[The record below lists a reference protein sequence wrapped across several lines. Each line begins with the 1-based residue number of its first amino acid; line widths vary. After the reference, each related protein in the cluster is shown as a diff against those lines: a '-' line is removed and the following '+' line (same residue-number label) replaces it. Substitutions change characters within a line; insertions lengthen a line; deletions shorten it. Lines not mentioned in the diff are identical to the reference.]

1 MKKQAVNPY
10 LPGYEYIPDGEPY
23 VFGDRVYV
31 YGSHDKFNGEVFCMN
46 DYVCW
51 SAPVDALWDWRYE
64 GVIYKKMQDPRNPEG
79 KMYMYAPDIVPGKD
93 GRYYLYYTL
102 EMLGV
107 MSVAVGESPVGPF
120 SYYGNV
126 HYPDGR
132 IVGEEAGD
140 VYQFDPG
147 VLMDDDGK
155 VYLYTGFG
163 PDIDRPEGS
172 FIKGRCCAGCYCM
185 ELEPDM
191 MTVKTDPVCVIP
203 QIAHEK
209 GTGFEDH
216 AFFEASSIRKINGI
230 YYLVY
235 SSFQSHELCYAVS
248 RFPDKDFVYGG
259 TIISNGDIGL
269 GSWTMEHPDN
279 YIGNNH
285 GGMAKINGQWYIFY
299 HRQTNRHSYSR
310 QGCAEP
316 VFFDEKGHISQVE
329 MTSCGLNGG
338 PLKGEGRYSAAIACS
353 LMSKEGAGHV
363 ALINDYSIHPCFT
376 QTGIDREEQDDQ
388 YIANMRDGAVAGFK
402 YFDLRETGEI
412 RLELTGDGEGKML
425 ISTSL
430 NGDPIAEVPVDT
442 EKKELTAVMK
452 IPAEDRMI
460 SEKNSAADGGIS
472 IGGSALFFRFEG
484 NGSVDFHGFEL
495 RKRK

>member
-1 MKKQAVNPY
+1 MWNLVNILSGVEMMKKQAVNPY

-51 SAPVDALWDWRYE
+51 SAPVDELGNWRYE
-64 GVIYKKMQDPRNPEG
+64 GVIYKKTQDPRNPDG
-79 KMYMYAPDIVPGKD
+79 SMYMYAPDIAQGRD

-107 MSVAVGESPVGPF
+107 MSVAVGDSPVGPF
-120 SYYGNV
+120 SYYGEI
-126 HYPDGR
+126 HYPDGTV
-132 IVGEEAGD
+132 VGEEKGD

-147 VLMDDDGK
+147 VLVDDDGR

-163 PDIDRPEGS
+163 PDIDRPEGT
-172 FIKGRCCAGCYCM
+172 FIKGRSYAGCYCI
-185 ELEPDM
+185 ELESDM
-191 MTVKTDPVCVIP
+191 ITVKEKPVCVIP
-203 QIAHEK
+203 QVFHEK
-209 GTGFEDH
+209 GTGFENH

-248 RFPDKDFVYGG
+248 KYPNRDFTYGG
-259 TIISNGDIGL
+259 TIVSNGDIGL
-269 GSWTMEHPDN
+269 ENWTMEKSDN

-285 GGMAKINGQWYIFY
+285 GGMVEINGQWYIFY

-316 VFFDEKGHISQVE
+316 LSFDEKGRIPQVE

-338 PLKGEGRYSAAIACS
+338 PLKGKGRYSAAIACN
-353 LMSKEGAGHV
+353 LMSKDGAGHV
-363 ALINDYSIHPCFT
+363 ALIRDYSGHPYFT
-376 QTGIDREEQDDQ
+376 QTGADREEKDDQ
-388 YIANMRDGAVAGFK
+388 YIANMQDGAVAGFK
-402 YFDLRETGEI
+402 YFDLRDTGEI
-412 RLELTGDGEGKML
+412 CLELSGNGEGEMQISTRLDGEPVVR
-425 ISTSL
+425 I
-430 NGDPIAEVPVDT
+430 PVDAG
-442 EKKELTAVMK
+442 KKHLSGKLT
-452 IPAEDRMI
+452 IPAG
-460 SEKNSAADGGIS
+460 KT
-472 IGGSALFFRFEG
+472 ALFFRFVG
-484 NGSVDFHGFEL
+484 SGSVNFHGFEL
-495 RKRK
+495 IERK